1 MNFDPMQFFKI
12 GTYRMPFGK
21 YEGKRLI
28 DIPEEYYI
36 WFKQKGLPEGE
47 LGLMMTAAYEIK
59 LNGLE
64 HLFDEFK

>member
-1 MNFDPMQFFKI
+1 LKI

-21 YEGKRLI
+21 YEGRRLI

-47 LGLMMTAAYEIK
+47 LGQMMAAAYEIK

>member
-1 MNFDPMQFFKI
+1 
-12 GTYRMPFGK
+12 MPFGK

-47 LGLMMTAAYEIK
+47 LGLMMAAAYEIK

>member
-1 MNFDPMQFFKI
+1 MQFLKI
-12 GTYRMPFGK
+12 GTCRMPFGK

-36 WFKQKGLPEGE
+36 WLKQKGLPEGE
-47 LGLMMTAAYEIK
+47 LGQMMAAAYEIK

>member
-1 MNFDPMQFFKI
+1 MISDPMQFLKI

-21 YEGKRLI
+21 YEGRRLI
-28 DIPEEYYI
+28 DIPEEYYL

-47 LGLMMTAAYEIK
+47 LGQMMAAAYEIK

>member
-1 MNFDPMQFFKI
+1 MQFLKI
-12 GTYRMPFGK
+12 GTCRMPFGK

-47 LGLMMTAAYEIK
+47 LGQMMAAAYEIK